1 MKKRSDSGYI
11 ALITVIVLGVVVSVV
26 ATSLVLL
33 GLGYSRTSLSE
44 MQSASAKSAADA
56 CVEDALRQIRLLP
69 SFTGS
74 GNLTL
79 NNASCSYTVAN
90 STTSSIVSSGI
101 SGNVTR
107 RVTVDISSR
116 TPTILF
122 TKWQE
127 G

>member
-1 MKKRSDSGYI
+1 MKSSNNSGYI

-33 GLGYSRTSLSE
+33 GLGYTRTSLSE

-56 CVEDALRQIRLLP
+56 CVEDALRQIRL
-69 SFTGS
+69 SSGFTGT

-79 NNASCSYTVAN
+79 SNASCSYTVTN
-90 STTSSIVSSGI
+90 TITSSIVSTGV
-101 SGNVTR
+101 SGNSTR

-116 TPTILF
+116 TPTIVF